1 MTARVLV
8 VDDILSNVK
17 LLEAKLTAEYF
28 EVVTAFNG
36 AECLARIE
44 EGIPDI
50 VLLDVMMPGMDGF
63 EVCRRIKSNPRT
75 AHLPVVMVTA
85 LDQPS
90 DRVAG
95 LEAGADDFLTKPVD
109 DAALFARVRS
119 LVRLK
124 MMTDELRMREA
135 TGQSMGLVDPA
146 QTLIDAAPSGRIL
159 AIEDRPESATWLA
172 GALQPQHEVS
182 TVDTF
187 EEALVRVRG
196 GDYDLVIVS
205 LGMRGFD
212 GLRLCSQLRSLP
224 EGRNVPI
231 LVVVSDGDRR
241 KLNQALEMGVN
252 DYLARPVDKNELVA
266 RVRTQLR
273 KKRYADRLRH
283 NVQLSLEMA
292 ITDQLTGLH
301 NRRYMSRHLDNLI
314 SSAKRT
320 AKPLAFLIL
329 DIDYFKSVNDGYGHD
344 IGDEVLKEFA
354 NRIAAN
360 VRGIDLACRYGGEE
374 FVVVMP
380 DTDMAFAYSVAE
392 RLRKSIEFDT
402 GRDQPPTWQGQ
413 HHHQHRHRVVGR
425 QHGHRRSA
433 TSSRRSGP
441 LQRQARRPQPR
452 RGRRGLAS
460 VFRLCQLD
468 RLVDHPYED
477 FRLARAGDH
486 VAVLEDEGRH
496 ARDPHL
502 VCEMVFVLDG
512 VLVGILRKQL
522 AELVP
527 DACRHPQ
534 QSPSARCD
542 RRYCGPARSRRRT
555 IARPARPARRCR
567 RPIG

>member
-28 EVVTAFNG
+28 EVITAFNG
-36 AECLARIE
+36 AECLAKMDQ
-44 EGIPDI
+44 GAPDI

-75 AHLPVVMVTA
+75 AHVPVVMVTA

-124 MMTDELRMREA
+124 MMTDELRMRES
-135 TGQSMGLVDPA
+135 TGQGMGLIDPA
-146 QTLIDAAPSGRIL
+146 ETLVETNQSGRIL
-159 AIEDRPESATWLA
+159 VIEDRSESVAWFIS
-172 GALQPQHEVS
+172 ALTPRHEVAS
-182 TVDTF
+182 ADTF
-187 EEALVRVRG
+187 EEALVRVKG
-196 GDYDLVIVS
+196 GDFDLIVVS

-224 EGRNVPI
+224 EGRHVPI

-241 KLNQALEMGVN
+241 KLTQALEMGVN
-252 DYLARPVDKNELVA
+252 DYLTRPVDKNELVA

-301 NRRYMSRHLDNLI
+301 NRRYMSRHLDTLMGN
-314 SSAKRT
+314 AKKNGR
-320 AKPLAFLIL
+320 PLAFVIM
-329 DIDYFKSVNDGYGHD
+329 DIDFFKQVNDTYGHD

-354 NRIAAN
+354 ARINAN

-374 FVVVMP
+374 FVVAMP
-380 DTDMAFAYSVAE
+380 DTDMAFAYSIAE
-392 RLRKSIEFDT
+392 RLRQSIETTPVKISRDPGALNITISIGIAQAEGEGDT
-402 GRDQPPTWQGQ
+402 AESLLHRADQALYRAKRDGRN
-413 HHHQHRHRVVGR
+413 RVV
-425 QHGHRRSA
+425 A
-433 TSSRRSGP
+433 
-441 LQRQARRPQPR
+441 
-452 RGRRGLAS
+452 
-460 VFRLCQLD
+460 
-468 RLVDHPYED
+468 
-477 FRLARAGDH
+477 
-486 VAVLEDEGRH
+486 
-496 ARDPHL
+496 
-502 VCEMVFVLDG
+502 
-512 VLVGILRKQL
+512 
-522 AELVP
+522 
-527 DACRHPQ
+527 DA
-534 QSPSARCD
+534 A
-542 RRYCGPARSRRRT
+542 
-555 IARPARPARRCR
+555 
-567 RPIG
+567 